1 MKCKTQGRLL
11 IERLK
16 RKAHTY
22 GDMLAIGISTSPWR
36 RIKEALQEDER
47 VDKGYT
53 RCGLITWRV
62 VKVCR

>member
-1 MKCKTQGRLL
+1 MSKCKTQGRFL

-36 RIKEALQEDER
+36 RIKEALGIDEQIIKVENR
-47 VDKGYT
+47 Q
-53 RCGLITWRV
+53 GLIT
-62 VKVCR
+62 